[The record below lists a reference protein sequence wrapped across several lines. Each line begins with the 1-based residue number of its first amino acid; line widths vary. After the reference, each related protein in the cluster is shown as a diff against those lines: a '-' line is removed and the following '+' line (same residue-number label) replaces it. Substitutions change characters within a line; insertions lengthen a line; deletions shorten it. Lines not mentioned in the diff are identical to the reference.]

1 MCLRIETIVYIMC
14 TGAQTGVQ
22 THKCTDN
29 TDRHKGF
36 CVSYAMSRHSDER
49 FMICALFPIHVCMF
63 TREKKKMIG
72 CVVESRLDKTK
83 SKTYANHRKCM
94 KKSKR

>member
-1 MCLRIETIVYIMC
+1 MCAQIMDC
-14 TGAQTGVQ
+14 
-22 THKCTDN
+22 
-29 TDRHKGF
+29 HKGF

-63 TREKKKMIG
+63 TREKKKDR

-83 SKTYANHRKCM
+83 SETYANHRKCM